1 MFSNEEIAA
10 QVATEGGYFHPE
22 AQRKGF
28 VVDKDTWEVKAV
40 NPHVYQQPNTEHIR
54 SWPESERY
62 PSARYSQ
69 LLGPTKADRY
79 AK

>member
-1 MFSNEEIAA
+1 MFNQEEI
-10 QVATEGGYFHPE
+10 VEELATEGGYFHTD

-40 NPHVYQQPNTEHIR
+40 NPHVYQQPKAEHR
-54 SWPESERY
+54 PSWPESERY

-69 LLGPTKADRY
+69 LLGATKADRY
-79 AK
+79 KL